1 MVKEEEFDMKAR
13 NSLKTMIMCA
23 LLVCLFAG
31 FTASASAEPIK
42 LTFWNLLT
50 GGDGETMVAMID
62 EFNNDQS
69 EYVVE
74 GVTLD
79 WDSYYTKLRT
89 SVLGGVSPTFAISHY
104 PYVPALAKEG
114 ILVPIDD
121 YADKLGMT
129 IEYDKYASMIED
141 MRYNG
146 HYYAVPLEQNIVILY
161 YNKELCGKAGLL
173 DENGEL
179 KPIEPTIDAFCE
191 MLETAKASIG
201 GKQPLIAPEKNS
213 PPFKF
218 FASIYYQIGGTGQFV
233 NDAGEWAMDR
243 EIGIK
248 AMELWERVYSYHVAN
263 VENGI
268 ELFNQ
273 GEIPFMLSGN
283 WDSKPVLAVMGDN
296 VGAVATPQ
304 VGPEFYTHVL
314 GHSFVLPINAERT
327 DEQVRGVITFINW
340 FAQHND
346 EWSSAG
352 SVPAYLPAA
361 ETELFKSYRLL
372 QSYSWAGS
380 HGLPLTYNAPFSLSG
395 SPECIEPL
403 GKLARGEST
412 PEQCFDE
419 MAARMK
425 TALQ

>member
-1 MVKEEEFDMKAR
+1 MKKNLRKMLAV
-13 NSLKTMIMCA
+13 A
-23 LLVCLFAG
+23 LMLAVVLG
-31 FTASASAEPIK
+31 VSVTANAEPIK
-42 LTFWNLLT
+42 LTFWNLLS

-62 EFNNDQS
+62 EFNQS
-69 EYVVE
+69 QSDYVVE

-104 PYVPALAKEG
+104 PYVPALAEEG

-141 MRYNG
+141 MRYDG

-161 YNKELCGKAGLL
+161 YNRELCAKAGLL
-173 DENGEL
+173 DEAGNL
-179 KPIEPTIDAFCE
+179 IEYEHTPDGFCE
-191 MLETAKASIG
+191 LLDKAKEAMG
-201 GKQPLIAPEKNS
+201 GKQPLIAPETGS

-218 FASIYYQIGGTGQFV
+218 FASLYYQIGGEGQFV
-233 NDAGEWAMDR
+233 NDNGEWVMNHDIAV
-243 EIGIK
+243 K
-248 AMELWERVYSYHVAN
+248 AMEIWNRVYSYHVPN
-263 VENGI
+263 VENAR
-268 ELFNQ
+268 ELFTQ
-273 GEIPFMLSGN
+273 GEAPFLLTGN
-283 WDSKPVLAVMGDN
+283 WESKPIMAEMGEN

-304 VGPEFYTHVL
+304 LGEKFYTHVL
-314 GHSFVLPINAERT
+314 GHSFVLPINAQRT
-327 DEQVRGVITFINW
+327 DEEVKGVITFINW

-372 QSYSWAGS
+372 QSYSWAGA

-395 SPECIEPL
+395 APECIEPL
-403 GKLARGEST
+403 GKLSRGEIDA
-412 PEQCFDE
+412 EQCYEE
-419 MAARMK
+419 MSARMR
-425 TALQ
+425 TALQK

>member
-1 MVKEEEFDMKAR
+1 MK
-13 NSLKTMIMCA
+13 KTGTRLLTIA
-23 LLVCLFAG
+23 LLVAMLLSV
-31 FTASASAEPIK
+31 TVSASAEPTK

-50 GGDGETMVAMID
+50 GGDGETMVAMIED
-62 EFNNDQS
+62 FNNSQS

-104 PYVPALAKEG
+104 PYVPSLAKEG
-114 ILVPIDD
+114 ILVPLDD
-121 YADKLGMT
+121 YVDKLGMT
-129 IEYDKYASMIED
+129 IEWDKYASMIED
-141 MRYNG
+141 MRYND

-161 YNKELCGKAGLL
+161 YNKDLCGKAGLL
-173 DENGEL
+173 DENGNL
-179 KPIEPTIDAFCE
+179 KPIEPTLEAFLA
-191 MLETAKASIG
+191 MLETAKQSIG
-201 GKQPLIAPEKNS
+201 GKQPLIAGETAS

-218 FASIYYQIGGTGQFV
+218 FASIYHQIGGEGQFV
-233 NDAGEWAMDR
+233 NDNGEWIMDR

-248 AMELWERVYSYHVAN
+248 AMEMWAQVYSYHVAN
-263 VENGI
+263 VQNGI
-268 ELFNQ
+268 ELFAQ

-283 WDSKPVLAVMGDN
+283 WDSKPVMAAMGDN

-327 DEQVRGVITFINW
+327 DEEVKGVITFINW
-340 FAQHND
+340 FAQNND
-346 EWSSAG
+346 VWSSAG

-403 GKLARGEST
+403 GKLARGECT
-412 PEQCFDE
+412 PEECFDE

-425 TALQ
+425 TALK

>member
-1 MVKEEEFDMKAR
+1 MKRTLRTRLLLAV
-13 NSLKTMIMCA
+13 LTM
-23 LLVCLFAG
+23 CLAMGAVAG
-31 FTASASAEPIK
+31 ASAEPIK

-50 GGDGETMVAMID
+50 GGDGETMVAMI
-62 EFNNDQS
+62 EKFNASQS
-69 EYVVE
+69 DYVVE

-89 SVLGGVSPTFAISHY
+89 SVLGGDSPTFAISHY

-121 YADKLGMT
+121 YVEKFGMT
-129 IEYDKYASMIED
+129 IEYDKYAGMIED
-141 MRYNG
+141 MKYND

-161 YNKELCGKAGLL
+161 YNKALCEKAGLL

-179 KPIEPTIDAFCE
+179 KPFDHNVDAFCA
-191 MLETAKASIG
+191 MLETAKQSIG
-201 GKQPLIAPEKNS
+201 GKQPLIASETAS

-218 FASIYYQIGGTGQFV
+218 FASLYYQIGGEGQFV
-233 NDAGEWAMDR
+233 NENGEWVMDR
-243 EIGIK
+243 DIAVK
-248 AMELWERVYSYHVAN
+248 AMEIWKQVYSYHVLN
-263 VENGI
+263 VENGV

-283 WDSKPVLAVMGDN
+283 WDSRPIMAVMGDN

-304 VGPEFYTHVL
+304 LGDKFYTHVL
-314 GHSFVLPINAERT
+314 GHSFVLPINAKRT
-327 DEQVRGVITFINW
+327 DEEVKGVITWINW

-346 EWSSAG
+346 EWSAAG

-372 QSYSWAGS
+372 QSYAWAGS
-380 HGLPLTYNAPFSLSG
+380 YGLPLTYNAPFSLSG
-395 SPECIEPL
+395 SAECIEPL
-403 GKLARGEST
+403 GKLARGELT
-412 PEQCFDE
+412 PEQCYEE
-419 MAARMK
+419 MSARMK